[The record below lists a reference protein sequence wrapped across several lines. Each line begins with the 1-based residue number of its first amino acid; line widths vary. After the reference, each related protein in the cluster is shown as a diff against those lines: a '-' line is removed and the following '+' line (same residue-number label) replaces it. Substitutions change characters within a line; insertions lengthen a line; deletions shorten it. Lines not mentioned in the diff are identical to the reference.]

1 MLESFLNSSWLS
13 GEPFSSQ
20 VARSIV
26 LVVAILVVRAA
37 LTRTILRLSPQSE
50 IRRRWVV
57 GIRNYSLMIL
67 IVGLG
72 AVWFQALETFGTLIL
87 GIGVA
92 VVIATKELILCVTG
106 SFLRTVANTYNV
118 GDRIEINSFRG
129 DVIDTNLF
137 TTTLLEVGPGRSMH
151 LRTGR
156 TIVVPNARMLDTVVV
171 NESFMRQFVV
181 HVFTVPVK
189 MTSDWHKAERLL
201 LEAAEAESAEFLDQA
216 RGYMDTMERSHG
228 LVGLPVQPRTLI
240 QVSDPDKI
248 SILVRTPSPVGRQGN
263 IEQAIL
269 RRYLEGMHPEGE
281 PADEADTPT
290 DPERAPS

>member
-1 MLESFLNSSWLS
+1 MIEVLPDWPWITN
-13 GEPFSSQ
+13 EPFLDQTAKS
-20 VARSIV
+20 VV
-26 LVVAILVVRAA
+26 LILAVLALRAF

-50 IRRRWVV
+50 LRRRWIV
-57 GIRNYSLMIL
+57 GVRNYALMIL
-67 IVGLG
+67 AVGLG
-72 AVWFQALETFGTLIL
+72 AVWFKALETFGALIL
-87 GIGVA
+87 GLGVA
-92 VVIATKELILCVTG
+92 FVIATKELLQCVTG

-171 NESFMRQFVV
+171 NESFMRHFVL

-189 MTSDWHKAERLL
+189 MSSDWQRAERLL
-201 LEAAEAESAEFLDQA
+201 LEAAQAESALFLDEA
-216 RGYMDTMERSHG
+216 RDYMEALERSHG
-228 LVGLPVQPRTLI
+228 LNGLPVQPRTLLQI
-240 QVSDPDKI
+240 TDPDKV
-248 SILVRTPSPVGRQGN
+248 SILVRTPAPVGRQGA

-269 RRYLEGMHPEGE
+269 RRYLDQMHPM
-281 PADEADTPT
+281 PAPDAT
-290 DPERAPS
+290 APSDAPP